1 MILLHMY
8 FSSVNKQLRREVQ
21 NKIADDIR
29 FARELA
35 IEAPLLKKIDAGPCR
50 CGDLMDEVWIFDCR

>member
-8 FSSVNKQLRREVQ
+8 FSSANKQLRREVQ
-21 NKIADDIR
+21 NKIADDIC

-35 IEAPLLKKIDAGPCR
+35 IEASLLKKIDADPWQ
-50 CGDLMDEVWIFDCR
+50 VW